1 MSDIYQIVDSVIEI
15 KEVPI
20 RSETPD
26 EATYRIQVENFLQNL
41 KPFSSSLNVVRS
53 EMNGAIRWINDKT
66 IDIDEIKNETI
77 NAELKAKAYADTAEQ
92 KANEVESVV
101 IPQEA
106 TYSKDEIDTMFNSLI
121 TAVTALQYAVAVL
134 SKGAK

>member
-1 MSDIYQIVDSVIEI
+1 MANKFVPELPKVAGRFDADFIETADKFLNTLPEFSVKINEFGVHMENLEEEVEDK
-15 KEVPI
+15 KETTL
-20 RSETPD
+20 SYMND
-26 EATYRIQVENFLQNL
+26 A
-41 KPFSSSLNVVRS
+41 LNY
-53 EMNGAIRWINDKT
+53 KT
-66 IDIDEIKNETI
+66 Q
-77 NAELKAKAYADTAEQ
+77 AKAYADTATQ